1 MIFFINKSDER
12 MLERLRQIGGDEEK
26 VLVLAGDGVVLAS
39 PFWQDRLTSLDV
51 EEVYAVKDDVE
62 ARNAE
67 LSGDCRAVG
76 YDKLVDLLLSGEQ
89 VVSL

>member
-1 MIFFINKSDER
+1 MIFFMNKPDEK
-12 MLERLRQIGGDEEK
+12 MLERLRVIGGDEEK
-26 VLVLAGDGVVLAS
+26 VLVLAGDGVFLAT

-51 EEVYAVKDDVE
+51 EEIYAVKDDVE

-67 LSGDCRAVG
+67 LSEDCRAVS
-76 YDKLVDLLLSGEQ
+76 YDKLVDLLFSGEQ